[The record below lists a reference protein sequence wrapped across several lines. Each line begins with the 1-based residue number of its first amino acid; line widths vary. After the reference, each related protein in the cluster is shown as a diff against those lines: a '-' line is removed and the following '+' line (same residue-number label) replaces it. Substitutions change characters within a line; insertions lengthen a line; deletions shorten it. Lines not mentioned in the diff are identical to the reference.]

1 MYKFVI
7 RTIEGFQG
15 TRYFDTHK
23 DALEAAALLSNLS
36 NHTWYVTA
44 IKVG

>member
-7 RTIEGFQG
+7 RTIDGFQG

-23 DALEAAALLSNLS
+23 DALDAAMNLF
-36 NHTWYVTA
+36 NLTGQAWYVTA
-44 IKVG
+44 VKVG

>member
-15 TRYFDTHK
+15 TRYFDTYK
-23 DALEAAALLSNLS
+23 DALDAAALLSNLS

>member
-15 TRYFDTHK
+15 TCYFDTHK
-23 DALEAAALLSNLS
+23 DALNAATLLSNLTD
-36 NHTWYVTA
+36 HTWYVTA

>member
-15 TRYFDTHK
+15 TRYFDTHR
-23 DALEAAALLSNLS
+23 DALEAAAIMSNL
-36 NHTWYVTA
+36 TDQAWYVTA